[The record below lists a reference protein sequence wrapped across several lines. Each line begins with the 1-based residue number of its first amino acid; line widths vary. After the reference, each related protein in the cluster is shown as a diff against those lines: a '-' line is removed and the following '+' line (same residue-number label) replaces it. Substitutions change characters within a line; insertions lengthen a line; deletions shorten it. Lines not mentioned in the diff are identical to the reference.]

1 MAKSQ
6 IEQLHISSGM
16 LVVRLSRG
24 NREVL
29 LMYRKKTNSWHL
41 PKGTCIGEE
50 SILETALR
58 EVKEETGC
66 DVLVERYLGR
76 LLSRKDSG
84 SPKLTHYYLAH
95 PAAFAVAQHDA
106 EHDIV
111 AFVPFF
117 KARRL
122 LRQKSLFEK
131 EYQVLDWL
139 GQSASPKISKPIVI
153 FDLDHTLFDTAR
165 FKLDMFS
172 SLQKYNI
179 PQKVVARAYNE
190 LMNKKGEFIYDYRLE
205 DHLRLLRGT
214 FRFAVEA
221 GKKRFLKVL
230 SHSRKYLFPGAT
242 KLLNH
247 LKIRGCELVLL
258 TRGNRDF
265 NLRKVR
271 KSGLNK
277 HFDRVIADHRDKIW
291 SLARILKKHGPA
303 ETWFIGDSVPE
314 LAKASR
320 LYPEV
325 NCVLKLR
332 DDKDQPGREN
342 FVQITEIKDLRKLLV

>member
-1 MAKSQ
+1 M
-6 IEQLHISSGM
+6 HISSGM
-16 LVVRLSRG
+16 LVVRQHG
-24 NREVL
+24 EKREVL

-41 PKGTCIGEE
+41 PKGTRVGEE

-58 EVKEETGC
+58 EVKEETGS

-76 LLSRKDSG
+76 LLSRKANS

-95 PAAFAVAQHDA
+95 PATFAGSRHDVEHDA
-106 EHDIV
+106 V

-139 GQSASPKISKPIVI
+139 GKFEAPKVSRPIVI

-165 FKLDMFS
+165 FKTDMFS
-172 SLQKYNI
+172 SLQRYNI
-179 PQKVVARAYNE
+179 PQKVVARAYND
-190 LMNKKGEFIYDYRLE
+190 LMNKKGEFLYDYHLE

-221 GKKRFLKVL
+221 GKKRFLKVFSR
-230 SHSRKYLFPGAT
+230 SHQYLFPGVT
-242 KLLNH
+242 KLLSH

-258 TRGNRDF
+258 TRGNREF

-291 SLARILKKHGPA
+291 SLARILEKHGLA
-303 ETWFIGDSVPE
+303 ETWFIGDSVEE
-314 LAKASR
+314 LKEASR

-332 DDKDQPGREN
+332 DDKDQPGKEN
-342 FVQITEIKDLRKLLV
+342 FVQIGEIRDLRKLLI